1 VPTSSTVP
9 STLVV
14 FTVRFPIPD
23 SLPGFLM
30 PVTVKDQLV
39 FGRIVAAG
47 RFVIVIILV
56 TESPLQL

>member
-9 STLVV
+9 STFVV
-14 FTVRFPIPD
+14 LTVKFPIPE
-23 SLPGFLM
+23 SFPGFLM
-30 PVTVKDQLV
+30 PVTVKDQLE